1 MSSKETAEVI
11 LLVIKRIAKWIMF
24 AVLGIVAISII
35 IWAGSSAIDYLENLE
50 NEKIALR
57 EENARACI
65 AKDIGRM
72 ETLVKQALSISNED
86 DTMPNLKKKI
96 DSLLSQDGNIV
107 PDDNDIKKSVLI
119 YQIDTNC
126 DSKFN
131 FLINAN
137 AKESGELSWVKVWAT
152 NAPKG
157 YLDGYHN
164 ELSKDFDLIK
174 SERKIDEERKAEN
187 EAYEKQKKEYEKKNA
202 LRIAQKKE
210 EEQKRLAEEKWR
222 LERLQSSTINN
233 TQSKNMTAS
242 EDPCAMG
249 LGMNERLSRL
259 SRFGTVRQTSQNVYS
274 AGGHHISFD
283 FLGQLS
289 SCW

>member
-11 LLVIKRIAKWIMF
+11 LIVIKRIAKWIIF

-35 IWAGSSAIDYLENLE
+35 IWAGSSAIDYLDTLE
-50 NEKIALR
+50 NEKLALR

-72 ETLVKQALSISNED
+72 EKLVKQVLSVSNED

-96 DSLLSQDGNIV
+96 DNLLSKNGNIV

-119 YQIDTNC
+119 YQIDTKC
-126 DSKFN
+126 DSEFN

-174 SERKIDEERKAEN
+174 YERKIDEAREAEN
-187 EAYEKQKKEYEKKNA
+187 AAIEKKQREYEKNRS
-202 LRIAQKKE
+202 LRIAQQKE
-210 EEQKRLAEEKWR
+210 DEQKRLMQEKWR
-222 LERLQSSTINN
+222 LEHLPSSSVNN
-233 TQSKNMTAS
+233 TKLKNMTAS

-249 LGMNERLSRL
+249 LGMGERLSRL
-259 SRFGTVRQTSQNVYS
+259 SRFGTVRQTSQYVYT
-274 AGGHHISFD
+274 AGEHRISFD
-283 FLGQLS
+283 FMGQLS

>member
-174 SERKIDEERKAEN
+174 SERKNDEERKAEN

>member
-1 MSSKETAEVI
+1 MSSKETAEAI
-11 LLVIKRIAKWIMF
+11 LIVIKRIAKWIMF

-35 IWAGSSAIDYLENLE
+35 IWAGSSAIDYLETLE

-57 EENARACI
+57 EENARSCI

-72 ETLVKQALSISNED
+72 EKLVKQALSISNED
-86 DTMPNLKKKI
+86 DTLPDLKKKI
-96 DSLLSQDGNIV
+96 DRLLSQNGNIV
-107 PDDNDIKKSVLI
+107 PDDDDIKKSVLI

-187 EAYEKQKKEYEKKNA
+187 EAHEKQKKEYEQ
-202 LRIAQKKE
+202 RRRE
-210 EEQKRLAEEKWR
+210 DERLR

-233 TQSKNMTAS
+233 NQSKNMTAS
-242 EDPCAMG
+242 DDPCAIG

-259 SRFGTVRQTSQNVYS
+259 SKFGTVRQTSQNVYT
-274 AGGHHISFD
+274 AGEHRISFD